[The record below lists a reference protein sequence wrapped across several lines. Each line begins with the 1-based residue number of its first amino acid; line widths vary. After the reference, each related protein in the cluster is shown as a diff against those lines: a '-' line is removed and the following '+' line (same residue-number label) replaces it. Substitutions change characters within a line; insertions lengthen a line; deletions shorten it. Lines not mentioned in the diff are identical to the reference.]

1 MVAQEQRFL
10 ELVEASRGVAAQVAE
25 RAHDMQRLSQAV
37 SRASNEK
44 DALMTALA
52 DVQRRQDAALEQ
64 VQATE
69 GQLARAEA
77 LLARIEERQA
87 QAAVSETRVAAVE
100 SRCLDIVRLGEEMER
115 RVQSITERGEQV
127 QAVKTEVEG
136 IYAVCERTKADL
148 AYVADRRAE
157 MAGLRTTTDA
167 LLAQTE
173 AANQRLAALNTK
185 MTLLDAVQDKAEAV
199 AALLDD
205 VRTAYD
211 QLTERHAA
219 VGQVADKVTRLVKN
233 LDARKPRAASETEA
247 VA

>member
-1 MVAQEQRFL
+1 
-10 ELVEASRGVAAQVAE
+10 
-25 RAHDMQRLSQAV
+25 
-37 SRASNEK
+37 
-44 DALMTALA
+44 
-52 DVQRRQDAALEQ
+52 
-64 VQATE
+64 
-69 GQLARAEA
+69 
-77 LLARIEERQA
+77 
-87 QAAVSETRVAAVE
+87 VSETRVAAVE